1 MKPKEILLVIGV
13 AGGALLAPLFIMWG
27 MRGLLPGYTPPP
39 QEKMHDAAEVA
50 KHNTDNDCWVVV
62 DGLVFDVTSASKNHP
77 GMFRCSNDVSENYHK
92 NHGAAIR
99 PQMLALKIGKL
110 SGKLPSTPAATAK
123 NAQNATSTADIARD
137 PNDVPPPITRTS
149 PSRVKIDLETK
160 EVTAELADGVQ
171 FNYWTFNGTVPGP
184 LLRIRE
190 GDTVE
195 MTLKNNL
202 SSGNSHNIDFHA
214 VTGPGGGAVVT
225 NVAPG
230 ESKTLI
236 FKALNPGLFVYHCA
250 YPNVPTHVAH
260 GMYGLILVEPKEGLS
275 KVDKEFYVMQ
285 GEVHTAGA
293 LGEKGMQAF
302 DRQKMLSEHPEYIVF
317 NGRVG
322 GLNGKMKARVGDTVR
337 LFVGNGGVNLIS
349 SFHVI
354 GEIFDLVYPEGSMG
368 GAMLKNAQTTIIPA
382 GGAAIVEFG
391 LEIPGRYIFVD
402 HALSRLDR
410 GASGVLEV
418 EGAPNKEIYDGISG
432 TKPASG
438 H

>member
-1 MKPKEILLVIGV
+1 MKSKEILLVLVV
-13 AGGALLAPLFIMWG
+13 AGGALLAPLFIMGG

-39 QEKMHDAAEVA
+39 QEKTHDSAEVA
-50 KHNTDNDCWVVV
+50 KHATDSDCWVVV

-77 GMFRCSNDVSENYHK
+77 GMFRCANDVSENYHK
-92 NHGAAIR
+92 NHGAVIR

-110 SGKLPSTPAATAK
+110 SGKLASAPTVAVK
-123 NAQNATSTADIARD
+123 NTENATSTADIARD
-137 PNDVPPPITRTS
+137 PSDVPPPITRTS
-149 PSRVKIDLETK
+149 PSRVKIELETK
-160 EVTAELADGVQ
+160 EVTAELADGVH

-202 SSGNSHNIDFHA
+202 SSANSHNIDFHA

-260 GMYGLILVEPKEGLS
+260 GMYGMILVEPQEGLP

-293 LGEKGMQAF
+293 LGEKGTQAF

-354 GEIFDLVYPEGSMG
+354 GEIFDAVYPEGSMG
-368 GAMLKNAQTTIIPA
+368 GALLRNVQTTIIPA
-382 GGAAIVEFG
+382 GGAAIAEFA
-391 LEIPGRYIFVD
+391 LEVPGRYIFVD

-418 EGAPNKEIYDGISG
+418 EGAPNKEIYDGVPDAQ
-432 TKPASG
+432 PASG

>member
-1 MKPKEILLVIGV
+1 MKLKEILLVLGV
-13 AGGALLAPLFIMWG
+13 AGGALLAPLFIMGG

-39 QEKMHDAAEVA
+39 QEKTYDGAEVA
-50 KHNTDNDCWVVV
+50 KHATDKDCWVVV
-62 DGLVFDVTSASKNHP
+62 DDFVFDVTAASKNHP
-77 GMFRCSNDVSENYHK
+77 RTFHCANDVSENYHK
-92 NHGAAIR
+92 THGAVIR
-99 PQMLALKIGKL
+99 PQMLAFKIGKF
-110 SGKLPSTPAATAK
+110 SGTLPSAPAPKIK
-123 NAQNATSTADIARD
+123 NAVNATSTADIARD
-137 PNDVPPPITRTS
+137 PSDVPPPITRTS
-149 PSRVKIDLETK
+149 PSRVKIELETK

-171 FNYWTFNGTVPGP
+171 FTYWTFNGTVPGP
-184 LLRIRE
+184 LLRVRE

-202 SSGNSHNIDFHA
+202 SSANHHNIDFHA

-230 ESKTLI
+230 EFKTLV
-236 FKALNPGLFVYHCA
+236 FKALNPGLYVYHCA
-250 YPNVPTHVAH
+250 YPNVPTHMAH
-260 GMYGLILVEPKEGLS
+260 GMYGMILVEPQEGLP

-285 GEVHTAGA
+285 GEIHTAGA
-293 LGEKGMQAF
+293 LYEKGIQEF

-322 GLNGKMKARVGDTVR
+322 GLNGKMKANVGDTVR

-354 GEIFDLVYPEGSMG
+354 GEIFDWVYPEGSIG
-368 GAMLKNAQTTIIPA
+368 GAMLKNVQSTIIPA

-391 LEIPGRYIFVD
+391 LEVPGRYIFVD

-418 EGAPNKEIYDGISG
+418 EGAPNKEIYDGV
-432 TKPASG
+432 TDAKPASG

>member
-13 AGGALLAPLFIMWG
+13 AGGALLAPLVIMWG

-39 QEKMHDAAEVA
+39 QEKMHDGAEVA

-62 DGLVFDVTSASKNHP
+62 DGLVFNVTSASKNHP
-77 GMFRCSNDVSENYHK
+77 GTFRCANDVSENYHK
-92 NHGAAIR
+92 NHGAVIR

-110 SGKLPSTPAATAK
+110 SGKLPNTPTATAK
-123 NAQNATSTADIARD
+123 NAENATSTADIARD

-149 PSRVKIDLETK
+149 PSRVKIELETK

-171 FNYWTFNGTVPGP
+171 FKYWTFNGTVPGP

-195 MTLKNNL
+195 MVLKNNL

-236 FKALNPGLFVYHCA
+236 FKALNPGLYVYHCA

-302 DRQKMLSEHPEYIVF
+302 DRAKMLSEHPEYIVF

-322 GLNGKMKARVGDTVR
+322 GLNGKMKAQVGDTVR

-354 GEIFDLVYPEGSMG
+354 GEIFDWVYPEGSMG
-368 GAMLKNAQTTIIPA
+368 GAMLKNVQTTIIPA

-418 EGAPNKEIYDGISG
+418 EGAPNKEIYDGTAD